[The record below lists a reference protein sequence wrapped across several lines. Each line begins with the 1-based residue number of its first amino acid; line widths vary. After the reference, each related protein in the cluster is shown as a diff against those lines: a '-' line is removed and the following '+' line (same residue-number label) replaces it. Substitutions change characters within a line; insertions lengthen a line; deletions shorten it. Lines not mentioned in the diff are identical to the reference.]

1 VSFEDEINEAID
13 DMNKWRDE
21 MRKKRGRPI
30 PEGGRRDYVL
40 NIRINEEEKKQL
52 TTLMEKFEMNSSEVV
67 RALIDEGYAAN
78 SDEE

>member
-1 VSFEDEINEAID
+1 MSFEDEINKAISNIID
-13 DMNKWRDE
+13 WRVE

-52 TTLMEKFEMNSSEVV
+52 TTLMEKFEMNSSEAI
-67 RALIDEGYAAN
+67 RALILAGYAAN
-78 SDEE
+78 SSEK